1 MVFAFAVVLSM
12 IFISAPL
19 AGYLIIDSNMTL
31 SRKLL
36 VAAALGYVVIAI
48 PFLVLAVA
56 HFE

>member
-1 MVFAFAVVLSM
+1 LAFAIAVGLSV

-36 VAAALGYVVIAI
+36 VGAALGYVVIAI
-48 PFLVLAVA
+48 PFLVVA
-56 HFE
+56 ISHFQ